1 MTALIA
7 ETVKLI
13 ALHAEWTF
21 PVMFLI
27 AFGESFVF
35 LSLLFPG
42 TAIMIAAGLLVPNG
56 TIPLVP
62 LLCGAISGAVVGDG
76 ISWWLGRRYGH
87 HLTARWPFTSHP
99 QLLAGG
105 ENLFRRLGTASVFI
119 GRFLG
124 PFRATIPLVAGIM
137 KMRAGPFWFA
147 NIASALIWAPALLL
161 PGSLVLWVAEA
172 SHLSKDWKIIIGAG
186 VLLIIAALVWM
197 VRKFELFWLRSD

>member
-7 ETVKLI
+7 TTVGFI
-13 ALHAEWTF
+13 SQHAAWTF
-21 PVMFLI
+21 PVMFVI

-42 TAIMIAAGLLVPNG
+42 TAIMIAAGLLVSHG

-62 LLCGAISGAVVGDG
+62 LLSGAISGAVIGDG
-76 ISWWLGRRYGH
+76 CSWWLGKHYGH
-87 HLTARWPFTSHP
+87 HLTARWPFTRHP
-99 QLLAGG
+99 ELLAGG
-105 ENLFRRLGTASVFI
+105 ESLFRRFGTASVFI

-137 KMRAGPFWFA
+137 KMRAGRFWFA

-161 PGSLVLWVAEA
+161 PGRIVLWVAETA
-172 SHLSKDWKIIIGAG
+172 QVSKDWKIAIGAG
-186 VLLIIAALVWM
+186 VLLVIAALVLAM
-197 VRKFELFWLRSD
+197 RKLELSWFKAE